1 MRKNFITGTDLNIN
15 GIKKTLIRYTK
26 INNLMNL
33 QELKQS
39 FENLYHAEA
48 ESVYFAPGRVNL
60 IGEHT
65 DYNGGSVFPCA
76 LSFGTYLLLRKN
88 GKDVINFRSLNQQE
102 VETLKFDQLTTPL
115 NKTWVNYPLGVFA
128 QFIKRGVKIETGFD
142 ILIWGNVPNGAGLSS
157 SAALEVVTAYALN
170 DQFGTEFNRMV
181 LAQIGQKAEHE
192 FAFVN
197 CGIMDQFTS
206 ANGAKDHAIHLNC
219 DTLDFELVPVKLEG
233 VKILISNTHS
243 PHKLDS
249 GAYNQR
255 VVECKLAVKQ
265 LNSVRPIKYLAELTE
280 SEFNSIE
287 SAIIDPVARK
297 RARHVVGEVQRTS
310 DAVKAL
316 KAGDLIQFGK
326 LMNASHA
333 SLRDDYEVTGFQL
346 DTMAEEAWKVE
357 GVIGSRMTGGGFGGC
372 TVSLVKEEAIPQ
384 FIKEVGAAYKEK
396 TGLSPDFYI
405 AEIGDGANKV
415 L

>member
-1 MRKNFITGTDLNIN
+1 MTT
-15 GIKKTLIRYTK
+15 
-26 INNLMNL
+26 
-33 QELKQS
+33 QELKS
-39 FENLYHAEA
+39 AFEAAYGHAAEA
-48 ESVYFAPGRVNL
+48 VYFSPGRVNL

-65 DYNGGSVFPCA
+65 DYNGGAVFPCA

-88 GKDVINFRSLNQQE
+88 GSQAMNFRSLNQPE
-102 VETLKFDQLTTPL
+102 VVTIPFDKLTERL
-115 NKTWVNYPLGVFA
+115 EKSWVNYPLGVIA
-128 QFIKRGVKIETGFD
+128 QYIKRGVTIPEGYD

-170 DQFGTEFNRMV
+170 DQLGTGFNRTV

-192 FAFVN
+192 FALVN
-197 CGIMDQFTS
+197 CGIMDQFAS

-255 VVECKLAVKQ
+255 VAECKKAVEQ
-265 LNSVRPIKYLAELTE
+265 LNTVRPLKYLAELTE
-280 SEFNSIE
+280 ADFKAIE
-287 SAIIDPVARK
+287 GAITDPIAHK
-297 RARHVVGEVQRTS
+297 RARHVVGEVQRTA

-316 KAGDLIQFGK
+316 KAGEITKFGQ
-326 LMNASHA
+326 LMNASHV
-333 SLRDDYEVTGFQL
+333 SLRDDYEVTGPEL
-346 DTMAEEAWKVE
+346 DCMAEEAWKIE

-372 TVSLVKEEAIPQ
+372 TVSLVKDEAIDT
-384 FIKEVGAAYKEK
+384 FIAKVGAAYEAKIGIKPE
-396 TGLSPDFYI
+396 FYV
-405 AEIGDGANKV
+405 AEIGDGATKLV
-415 L
+415 

>member
-1 MRKNFITGTDLNIN
+1 MTPT
-15 GIKKTLIRYTK
+15 
-26 INNLMNL
+26 
-33 QELKQS
+33 ELKSAFLTAYNQ
-39 FENLYHAEA
+39 EA
-48 ESVYFAPGRVNL
+48 DAVYFAPGRVNL

-76 LSFGTYLLLRKN
+76 LSFGTYLLLSKN
-88 GKDVINFRSLNQQE
+88 GGKTVRFRSLNQPE
-102 VETLKFDQLTTPL
+102 VIELGLDQLTTPL
-115 NKTWVNYPLGVFA
+115 DKIWVNYPLGVFA
-128 QFIKRGVKIETGFD
+128 QFIKRGIEIKEGFD

-157 SAALEVVTAYALN
+157 SAALEVVTAFALN
-170 DQFGTEFNRMV
+170 DQLGTQFNRTV

-197 CGIMDQFTS
+197 CGIMDQFAS

-219 DTLDFELVPVKLEG
+219 DTLEFELVPVKLKG

-255 VVECKLAVKQ
+255 VAECKLAVEQ
-265 LNSVRPIKYLAELTE
+265 LNKVRPLKYLAELTE
-280 SEFNSIE
+280 AEFKSIE
-287 SAIIDPVARK
+287 SAITDVTAHK

-316 KAGDLIQFGK
+316 KAGDLVKFGK
-326 LMNASHA
+326 LMNASHV
-333 SLRDDYEVTGFQL
+333 SLRDDYEVTGPEL
-346 DTMAEEAWKVE
+346 DTMAEEAWKIE

-372 TVSLVKEEAIPQ
+372 TVSLVKDEAIDT
-384 FIKEVGAAYKEK
+384 FIDKVGKAYEAKIGIKPE
-396 TGLSPDFYI
+396 FYI
-405 AEIGDGANKV
+405 AEIGDGACK
-415 L
+415 LG